1 MVLGALCYHTIIN
14 KKTIWTPFPM
24 SIFAGVLLSLRGFTF
39 SGCLPALIK
48 GSSGTK
54 FGLCG
59 SVLFLCCAGACVCVS
74 LTPEAKRSIGETL
87 YKDEG
92 LFLLRLREGSTF
104 RVKLPSVGSRHFSCA
119 NFKFLF
125 ERSSHLGAFFP
136 SHSVCMP

>member
-39 SGCLPALIK
+39 SGGLPALIK

-54 FGLCG
+54 LGLCA
-59 SVLFLCCAGACVCVS
+59 SVLFLCCAGVCGCVRVCVP
-74 LTPEAKRSIGETL
+74 LTPEAKSSIGETHHASL

-92 LFLLRLREGSTF
+92 LFLVKLREGSTSRAA
-104 RVKLPSVGSRHFSCA
+104 RVKLPPVGSRRFSCA
-119 NFKFLF
+119 NF
-125 ERSSHLGAFFP
+125 
-136 SHSVCMP
+136 